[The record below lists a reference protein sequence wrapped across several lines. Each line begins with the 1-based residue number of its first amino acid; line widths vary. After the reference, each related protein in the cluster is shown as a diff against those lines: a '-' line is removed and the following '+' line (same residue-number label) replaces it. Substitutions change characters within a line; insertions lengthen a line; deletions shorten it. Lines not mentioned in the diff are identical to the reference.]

1 MLCKAIKFVFVGT
14 LLVAVTG
21 GVLFGTRSLGYF
33 KTGIR
38 RVQQHVHDQVP
49 IEFELQRARNMLN
62 DIIPELQGN
71 IRAIAHDEV
80 EIANLRADIRH
91 STDRLASE
99 ETHISKLRDQLET
112 HTVSFESGTPV
123 SVARVTEKLASRFTR
138 YKEAEMIL
146 ASKAKLLET
155 RERSLQAA
163 LQMFD
168 RAKASK
174 AELEQQVEA
183 LVAQHRLIQAQ
194 SYTSRSGI
202 NRSRLT
208 KADQLLTQI
217 RKRLDVAERVLA
229 HEGEFVGIV
238 EDSPVDTD
246 AVMAEVDEYFSRNK
260 TGKVEVATTTH
271 SDSE

>member
-1 MLCKAIKFVFVGT
+1 MLCKAVKYVFVGG
-14 LLVAVTG
+14 LLVALVG
-21 GVLFGTRSLGYF
+21 AVLWGTESLGYL
-33 KTGIR
+33 KTGVR
-38 RVQQHVHDQVP
+38 RVQRHVNEQVP
-49 IEFELQRARNMLN
+49 IEFELQRARDMLN

-80 EIANLRADIRH
+80 EIANLRADIKR
-91 STDRLASE
+91 STDSLASE
-99 ETHISKLRDQLET
+99 ETQISKLRGQLET
-112 HTVSFESGTPV
+112 HTVSFENGTPV
-123 SVARVTEKLASRFTR
+123 SVERVTEKLASRFSR

-168 RAKASK
+168 RAKSRK

-194 SYTSRSGI
+194 SYTSKSGI
-202 NRSRLT
+202 NNSQLT
-208 KADQLLTQI
+208 RADNLLSQI
-217 RKRLDVAERVLA
+217 KKRLDVAERVLA

-238 EDSPVDTD
+238 EDAPVDTK
-246 AVMAEVDEYFSRNK
+246 AVMAEVDEYFGNK
-260 TGKVEVATTTH
+260 SDKVEVVTTTQ
-271 SDSE
+271 SESE